1 MNEQHTSDVSR
12 GDVEIAKPKMHIA
25 PWIKIV
31 GGVLVIVG
39 FLTVGY
45 VLYSNS
51 SRTPDVVAEEETA
64 KAIQKI
70 GRLIALPEGEAPTLA
85 TVTDPEQLKDQ
96 PFFAKAQPGFQVL
109 LYPIAQKAFLYDPNR
124 DIIVEVAT
132 LSLGQ

>member
-1 MNEQHTSDVSR
+1 MNEQNTSDVATGSGATITSKAR
-12 GDVEIAKPKMHIA
+12 IA
-25 PWIKIV
+25 PWMKIV

-39 FLTVGY
+39 FLVGGY
-45 VLYSNS
+45 MVYSNS
-51 SRTPDVVAEEETA
+51 TRTPDVVAEEETA
-64 KAIQKI
+64 KAVQKI
-70 GRLIALPEGEAPTLA
+70 GRLIALPEGESPTLA

-109 LYPIAQKAFLYDPNR
+109 LYPLAQKAFLYDPGK